1 MVVDL
6 PAPLGP
12 RSPKISPGSTRS
24 DRLSRAT
31 ISKSFF
37 CFEPGPREPIML
49 NPATPAAIGGGDEY
63 TLRKSFVRTPIAML
77 HLAIWPGYK

>member
-1 MVVDL
+1 
-6 PAPLGP
+6 
-12 RSPKISPGSTRS
+12 
-24 DRLSRAT
+24 
-31 ISKSFF
+31 
-37 CFEPGPREPIML
+37 ML